1 MSSEKLLPKPTLN
14 FPLIVDPNIT
24 SSDKV
29 IINGPNSNL
38 EPSIVTSLEL
48 SYLSGA
54 TSNIQDQINT
64 AIAGGFKY
72 NSTNRDPT
80 LTDDS
85 SGRYTRCSL
94 WVNTID
100 NAAFI
105 CVDESVGSAVW
116 DVITWDQ
123 PLNTTDDVIFNKVTA
138 SDGLDVVTGDSS
150 VVNFK
155 PGSQGFNGNFL
166 KSDGIGG
173 VYWGSDT
180 GIIYN
185 GTLPSVIGGH
195 IKLNIADGSTV
206 NESKLVED
214 STNLNMGGLNVTNCD
229 DITANKFIVAGGT
242 NIQYL
247 LADGTLLTSSANSGN
262 SNFYLYKSIDNATT
276 PPISS
281 GDVIYNNANQSLATV
296 IYVSHLTRDNI
307 DIEIFFENI
316 SSLNDLYI
324 QDQNNS
330 LNYIRYNITG
340 TPTIIPNDYILIP
353 VIVNTSVGTGSTSF
367 GTNHNVLL
375 SIFTNSIETDVRI
388 SNLETKTQNQTATI
402 TETTFSNPISLTTN
416 KITSSYIPL
425 ANDDLTNRLYVDG
438 FLPKSG
444 GTMTGDIVL
453 GTNNITGTIGLIQ
466 GFNIP
471 VLDARITTAQTTAT
485 NALPKSGGTMTGD
498 IVLGTNNITGTIGLI
513 QGFNIPVLDAR
524 ITTAQ
529 TTATNALPKSGGT
542 MTGDIVLG
550 TNNITGTIGLIQ
562 GFNIPVLDARI
573 TTAQTT
579 ATNALPKSGGTM
591 TGTLTTNNTTSVVLN
606 GTITGNIYPTTSN
619 IYGVGVSTL
628 PYLSSEINSMNT
640 KNIILHNSGRTFNT
654 TINSANT
661 SSFSLTLPPAQ
672 GGVGTF
678 LQNNGSGIL
687 NWVSS
692 GVVSPSNVQTF
703 TTAGTSTYTP
713 TAGTTR
719 AMVIVQGSGGAGGGV
734 GTENANNGCGAG
746 GNAGSSYVGYFAID
760 TTKLG
765 TVTILPGGIGTT
777 TGGTTGGNTTFLF
790 PSIGTPNGTITG
802 VGGVGGGYRNESGA
816 GTSGAGTNN
825 TDQYIVS
832 IGVSTTGTAT
842 VKNAVFLGGYAQTS
856 GLGRHGI
863 MVAANQG
870 TSGSGGLSL
879 IFGGGDGVARISTL
893 NNTNTIGAPGTN
905 GTGSGGS
912 GAIQTSGT
920 GGATGGAGGRGCVI
934 IVEYF

>member
-542 MTGDIVLG
+542 MTG
-550 TNNITGTIGLIQ
+550 
-562 GFNIPVLDARI
+562 
-573 TTAQTT
+573 
-579 ATNALPKSGGTM
+579 
-591 TGTLTTNNTTSVVLN
+591 TLTTNNTTSVVLN

>member
-1 MSSEKLLPKPTLN
+1 
-14 FPLIVDPNIT
+14 
-24 SSDKV
+24 
-29 IINGPNSNL
+29 
-38 EPSIVTSLEL
+38 
-48 SYLSGA
+48 
-54 TSNIQDQINT
+54 
-64 AIAGGFKY
+64 
-72 NSTNRDPT
+72 
-80 LTDDS
+80 
-85 SGRYTRCSL
+85 
-94 WVNTID
+94 
-100 NAAFI
+100 
-105 CVDESVGSAVW
+105 
-116 DVITWDQ
+116 
-123 PLNTTDDVIFNKVTA
+123 
-138 SDGLDVVTGDSS
+138 
-150 VVNFK
+150 
-155 PGSQGFNGNFL
+155 
-166 KSDGIGG
+166 
-173 VYWGSDT
+173 
-180 GIIYN
+180 
-185 GTLPSVIGGH
+185 
-195 IKLNIADGSTV
+195 
-206 NESKLVED
+206 
-214 STNLNMGGLNVTNCD
+214 
-229 DITANKFIVAGGT
+229 
-242 NIQYL
+242 
-247 LADGTLLTSSANSGN
+247 
-262 SNFYLYKSIDNATT
+262 
-276 PPISS
+276 
-281 GDVIYNNANQSLATV
+281 
-296 IYVSHLTRDNI
+296 
-307 DIEIFFENI
+307 
-316 SSLNDLYI
+316 
-324 QDQNNS
+324 
-330 LNYIRYNITG
+330 
-340 TPTIIPNDYILIP
+340 
-353 VIVNTSVGTGSTSF
+353 
-367 GTNHNVLL
+367 
-375 SIFTNSIETDVRI
+375 
-388 SNLETKTQNQTATI
+388 
-402 TETTFSNPISLTTN
+402 
-416 KITSSYIPL
+416 
-425 ANDDLTNRLYVDG
+425 
-438 FLPKSG
+438 
-444 GTMTGDIVL
+444 
-453 GTNNITGTIGLIQ
+453 
-466 GFNIP
+466 
-471 VLDARITTAQTTAT
+471 
-485 NALPKSGGTMTGD
+485 
-498 IVLGTNNITGTIGLI
+498 
-513 QGFNIPVLDAR
+513 
-524 ITTAQ
+524 
-529 TTATNALPKSGGT
+529 